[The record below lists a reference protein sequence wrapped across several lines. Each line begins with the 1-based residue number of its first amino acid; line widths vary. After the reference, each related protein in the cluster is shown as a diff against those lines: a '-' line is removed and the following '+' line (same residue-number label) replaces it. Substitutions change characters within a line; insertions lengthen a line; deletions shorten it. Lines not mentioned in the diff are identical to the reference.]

1 MTYKKLIKTVG
12 SGSVSGAFGTFRV
25 HVSGAADTIGALRQT
40 ACPGEDR
47 MSAEPSLPNWTGVS
61 TR

>member
-1 MTYKKLIKTVG
+1 MTYKKRIKTVG
-12 SGSVSGAFGTFRV
+12 SGFVSGAFGTFRV

-40 ACPGEDR
+40 VRSGEGR

-61 TR
+61 SR

>member
-1 MTYKKLIKTVG
+1 MTYKKRIKTVV
-12 SGSVSGAFGTFRV
+12 SDSVSGALGTFRV

-40 ACPGEDR
+40 ARLGEGR

-61 TR
+61 SR